1 MNIEPIADTINRFG
15 ERLLTLDLTV
25 PRWMWPQLL
34 THRRASRNAQSSRAV
49 PFEKMLEAERYTPRF
64 TGGDAR
70 LKGMSNGDPVPP
82 ALQEWLAERIRKLE
96 NETAVALLQM
106 QDQAELH
113 GLHLCRGQLNRYLEP
128 FRFIRGIV
136 TMTVDKPGWLNLV
149 SLRTGPGPQ
158 SETREVGERVEEII
172 WSSEPTPSPL
182 HIPFDPGRGTLEERV
197 SQSVARCARISF
209 LLVSALRS
217 SEAKKKSAKLR
228 EDRHWSPFEHQ
239 AFTSPRSTRPTIY
252 ETGNFVGT
260 HWCQLRK
267 LYDRDTNYL
276 PADESFFPEE
286 LR

>member
-1 MNIEPIADTINRFG
+1 MNIEPIADTVNRFG

-49 PFEKMLEAERYTPRF
+49 PFEKMLEAERYIPRF
-64 TGGDAR
+64 TGGE
-70 LKGMSNGDPVPP
+70 LKLRGMSNGEPVP
-82 ALQEWLAERIRKLE
+82 ESF
-96 NETAVALLQM
+96 
-106 QDQAELH
+106 QAELADRVEILETQTKRALLEMQARAEQH
-113 GLHLCRGQLNRYLEP
+113 GIHLCRGQLNRYLEP

-158 SETREVGERVEEII
+158 SETREVGERIEEII
-172 WSSEPTPSPL
+172 ESSVPTPSSL
-182 HIPFDPGRGTLEERV
+182 HIPYDTSRGTLEERV

-209 LLVSALRS
+209 LLISALRS
-217 SEAKKKSAKLR
+217 SQANKKAAKLR

-239 AFTSPRSTRPTIY
+239 AFTSPRSTRPTIH

-267 LYDRDTNYL
+267 LYDRQTSDL
-276 PADESFFPEE
+276 PADETFFPEE